1 MPAFDFTD
9 FDFAVFVFA
18 DLEEIESDNESY
30 DMEYDMETVGDGV
43 GFTVGVLVGFAVG
56 FGVGFAV
63 GNGVGFAVGLK
74 EGEREGFSVGAI
86 EGDLLPFECGKKS
99 VSCAWAAPRNSSARR
114 DPRMMELMVDVVMM
128 ELDVIICV
136 SLC

>member
-9 FDFAVFVFA
+9 FDFAVFVFT

-30 DMEYDMETVGDGV
+30 DMEYDMETTGDGV
-43 GFTVGVLVGFAVG
+43 GFTVGFLVGFGVG

-63 GNGVGFAVGLK
+63 GLGVGFGVGLT
-74 EGEREGFSVGAI
+74 EGEREGFSDGAI
-86 EGDLLPFECGKKS
+86 EGVLLLFEFCKKL

-128 ELDVIICV
+128 ELDVIICL